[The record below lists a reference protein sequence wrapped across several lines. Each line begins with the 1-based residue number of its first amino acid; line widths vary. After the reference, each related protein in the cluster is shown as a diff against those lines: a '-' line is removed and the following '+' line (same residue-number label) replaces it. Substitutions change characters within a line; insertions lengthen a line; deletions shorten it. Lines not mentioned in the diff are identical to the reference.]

1 MEEGQRSEPRT
12 FKELGIDKDLYD
24 KTGGIRFRQHVNPL
38 KKELQDPTGPLD
50 WNSIYEDPTKPL
62 MLDIGSGYGRFL
74 LGLVQVESEKNAL
87 GLEIRDPVIKRAN
100 EWAKHLGLDT
110 RVHFA
115 RSNATVSLKTM
126 LETYPGPV
134 ELVTIQFPD
143 PHFKKRHRK
152 RRIVQDTL
160 VKAVTEIL
168 APKGRVLLQSDVL
181 NVAVDMRDKFE
192 QGCHGL
198 LEVSPLHTPDSVFF
212 QEEEEEEKEE
222 EEEDDTRIGN
232 HQGEIVD
239 NSVLTSRFQNH
250 GWLKY
255 NPLPVRTERECLVME
270 QKGSVYRILLVKNV

>member
-1 MEEGQRSEPRT
+1 
-12 FKELGIDKDLYD
+12 LYD

-74 LGLVQVESEKNAL
+74 LGLVQVEAEKNAL

-100 EWAKHLGLDT
+100 EWSKHLGLDS
-110 RVHFA
+110 RVHFV
-115 RSNATVSLKTM
+115 RSNATVSLATM

-160 VKAVTEIL
+160 VKAVANIL
-168 APKGRVLLQSDVL
+168 APNGRVLLQSDVL

-192 QGCHGL
+192 QGCDGL
-198 LEVSPLHTPDSVFF
+198 LDVSPMHTPDSIFF
-212 QEEEEEEKEE
+212 EEEEHEE
-222 EEEDDTRIGN
+222 EMEDD
-232 HQGEIVD
+232 
-239 NSVLTSRFQNH
+239 SLLLTWKNH

-270 QKGSVYRILLVKNV
+270 QNGPVYRVLLVRKV